1 VERTSGGG
9 EFVEEE
15 PVEVAEPVEEL
26 IRGDAASS
34 RAAAAAFRRRGV
46 CGVHEPADF
55 DEERGERERRGVS
68 NLRARRTDDAGSVN
82 ARTKIE
88 TESIRRERA
97 SGAGSKPRGVTA
109 QWKGTIVFHINLA
122 SQGIDRLYVWYHQR
136 AAHARGFEPRRN
148 EKKKNQI
155 ERKKK

>member
-46 CGVHEPADF
+46 CGVH
-55 DEERGERERRGVS
+55 
-68 NLRARRTDDAGSVN
+68 
-82 ARTKIE
+82 
-88 TESIRRERA
+88 
-97 SGAGSKPRGVTA
+97 
-109 QWKGTIVFHINLA
+109 
-122 SQGIDRLYVWYHQR
+122 
-136 AAHARGFEPRRN
+136 
-148 EKKKNQI
+148 
-155 ERKKK
+155 